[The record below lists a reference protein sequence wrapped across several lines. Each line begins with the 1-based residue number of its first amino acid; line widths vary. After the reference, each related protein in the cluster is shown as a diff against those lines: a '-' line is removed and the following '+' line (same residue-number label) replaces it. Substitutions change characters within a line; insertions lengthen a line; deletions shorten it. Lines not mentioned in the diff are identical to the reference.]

1 MNLHTAMLSAKAMLF
16 VVPLYIMITCY
27 LQGKVQ
33 ASSAELDKIKAESK
47 QQADKAEKLASQSQK
62 KCQGQVDIVNN
73 LQEKRESMTT
83 LLESL
88 KSQLCSVQ
96 SMHFIMERELGE
108 KISTL
113 TPHERHLSV
122 SYQVQL
128 D

>member
-1 MNLHTAMLSAKAMLF
+1 MF
-16 VVPLYIMITCY
+16 IMGHHINH

-47 QQADKAEKLASQSQK
+47 QQADKAQKLAAQSQN
-62 KCQGQVDIVNN
+62 KCQGQVDIVNK
-73 LQEKRESMTT
+73 LQDKEESMTA

-96 SMHFIMERELGE
+96 SEHFTMERELGE

-122 SYQVQL
+122 SYQIQL
-128 D
+128 E